1 MFGENARVKSAL
13 LLTPFLVAA
22 SVPAEADEYVCAPA
36 QAVECDSAL
45 DCGPP
50 TPVVPTATFFHV
62 DLNDR
67 VITILGP
74 EERRGETTPIQ
85 HMEREADRVIIGGVQ
100 AGRGWSMIFSE
111 SAGRLTLT
119 MNLGDAGWVVFGQCI
134 PADQLSP

>member
-22 SVPAEADEYVCAPA
+22 SVPAEADQYVCAPA

-50 TPVVPTATFFHV
+50 APEVPPLTFFHV
-62 DLNDR
+62 DLDDR
-67 VITILGP
+67 VITALGP
-74 EERRGETTPIQ
+74 AERRGETTPIR
-85 HMEREADRVIIGGVQ
+85 HMERDAGRVIIGGVQ
-100 AGRGWSMIFSE
+100 AGRAWSVIFSE
-111 SAGRLTLT
+111 GGGRMTITL
-119 MNLGDAGWVVFGQCI
+119 NLGDAGWIGFGQCI